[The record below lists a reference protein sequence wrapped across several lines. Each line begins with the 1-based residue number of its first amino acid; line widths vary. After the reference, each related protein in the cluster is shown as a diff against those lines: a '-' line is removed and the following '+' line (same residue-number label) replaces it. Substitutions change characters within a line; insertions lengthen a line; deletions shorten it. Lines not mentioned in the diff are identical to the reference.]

1 MRVFYTRI
9 TQAESVFATRAIDR
23 LPPAARHRVVGMQD
37 RRAQAQTVAGLL
49 LLRHA
54 LADDA
59 CWWRLG
65 RSATGRPEIAGGPSF
80 SISHSKDRVA
90 CAIADA
96 GPIGLDIEARRD
108 DVSPRLIARIA
119 TAEHEFFA
127 AWCAR
132 EATVKASG
140 RVGLAR
146 VRAIELGSAHARLD
160 NADWP
165 LRWLDLAPDYAAC
178 LAVAPDAAAS
188 LEDIICEEIDGRA
201 LVAEENRA

>member
-1 MRVFYTRI
+1 
-9 TQAESVFATRAIDR
+9 
-23 LPPAARHRVVGMQD
+23 MQD
-37 RRAQAQTVAGLL
+37 RRAQAQTIAGLL

-90 CAIADA
+90 CAIADV

-165 LRWLDLAPDYAAC
+165 LRWLDLAPGYAAC

-188 LEDIICEEIDGRA
+188 LEDVSCEEIDGRA
-201 LVAEENRA
+201 LVAEENRARMSANKRE